1 MRRIPAVLCLV
12 MITVALLCPS
22 GPRAEGR
29 LAIVPDTTIT
39 INHQF
44 QVRIVVNDE
53 IESLMGYDVTVSFDD
68 SSLEIVAVGEGALPA
83 NSGFG
88 TFFRWMNPGCGCD
101 SVFVIGSILGE
112 TVDGP
117 GALFTITFRAI
128 RTGTTT
134 IGVRRSDLRS
144 GTNESLP
151 HVVEDAIVCIEPPP
165 SLLVLPVETNT
176 AVFHEFQIEI
186 AANEAIDGLMGYDVT
201 VDFDDSYLEVLAV
214 EEGALPA
221 DSGLPTFFR
230 WMNPGCGCDSVFV
243 NGAILGDTV
252 DGPGAL
258 FTITFRAIQPG
269 TTAIGVRRSDLR
281 GGANERLAH
290 VVEDA
295 IVFIEPPPSLLV
307 LPAETN
313 TFVFQEFQIEIAAN
327 DDVVGLMGYDVT
339 ISFDDS
345 YLEVLAVEEGALPAD
360 SGLPTFFRWMNPG
373 CGCDSVFVNGAIL
386 GNTVDGPG
394 ALFTITFRAIRAG
407 TTTIGIRRSDLRN
420 GANERVQHFRYDAQ
434 VLIEYPAT
442 GADFPT
448 PPSGALVNYPNPF
461 NPSTMIVLLMPRTAP
476 GSNVE
481 LAVYSASG
489 RRIRSLLS
497 GPLEGDRAVFVW
509 DGKDD
514 AGRTVATGFYIAVAR
529 AGGVVLQR
537 KMVLIR

>member
-1 MRRIPAVLCLV
+1 MMA
-12 MITVALLCPS
+12 TVALLCPS

-39 INHQF
+39 IDHQF

-68 SSLEIVAVGEGALPA
+68 SSLEIVAVEEGALPA

-101 SVFVIGSILGE
+101 SAFVIGSILGE

-134 IGVRRSDLRS
+134 IGVRRSDLRN
-144 GTNESLP
+144 GTNESLS
-151 HVVEDAIVCIEPPP
+151 HVVEDAIVFIEPPP
-165 SLLVLPVETNT
+165 SLLVLPAETNT

-221 DSGLPTFFR
+221 NSGFGTFFR
-230 WMNPGCGCDSVFV
+230 WMNPGCGCDSV
-243 NGAILGDTV
+243 
-252 DGPGAL
+252 
-258 FTITFRAIQPG
+258 
-269 TTAIGVRRSDLR
+269 
-281 GGANERLAH
+281 
-290 VVEDA
+290 
-295 IVFIEPPPSLLV
+295 
-307 LPAETN
+307 
-313 TFVFQEFQIEIAAN
+313 
-327 DDVVGLMGYDVT
+327 Y
-339 ISFDDS
+339 
-345 YLEVLAVEEGALPAD
+345 
-360 SGLPTFFRWMNPG
+360 
-373 CGCDSVFVNGAIL
+373 VNGAIL

-420 GANERVQHFRYDAQ
+420 GANERLLHFRHDAQ

-461 NPSTMIVLLMPRTAP
+461 NPSTMIALSMPRAAP
-476 GSNVE
+476 GANVE

-489 RRIRSLLS
+489 RRVRSLFS
-497 GPLEGDRAVFVW
+497 GFLEGNRGVFVW

-514 AGRTVATGFYIAVAR
+514 AGRTVAAGFYVVAAR
-529 AGGVVLQR
+529 SGEMVLQR
-537 KMVLIR
+537 KMILIR